1 MSRNPFGPD
10 TAAPAGQS
18 EERLLALCQEHNR
31 WAYKIGYRKWYFVQ
45 PATDAASASIQTVDG
60 IAADEVWT
68 VSRGER
74 LNYASWSSERLD
86 KLERRC
92 RWLIERGMPADD
104 FANLCARYR
113 WANPRSVAA

>member
-10 TAAPAGQS
+10 TTIPTGQS
-18 EERLLALCQEHNR
+18 EERLLTLCHEHNR
-31 WAYKIGYRKWYFVQ
+31 WAYKIGHRKWYFVQ
-45 PATDAASASIQTVDG
+45 PARDEAPAAIQTVDG

-74 LNYASWSSERLD
+74 LDYASWSPERLD

-92 RWLIERGMPADD
+92 RWMVQRGMPADA
-104 FANLCARYR
+104 FATICARHG
-113 WANPRSVAA
+113 WAIPRSAAA